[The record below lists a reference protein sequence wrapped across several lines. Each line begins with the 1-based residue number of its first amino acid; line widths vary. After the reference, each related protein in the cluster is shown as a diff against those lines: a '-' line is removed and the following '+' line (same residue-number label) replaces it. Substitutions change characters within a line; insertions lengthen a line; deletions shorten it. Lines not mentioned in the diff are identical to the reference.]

1 MKRVMAFIL
10 ACLMISFCFVACNDK
25 SNENNGEEGKTTTQ
39 NGGSTTPAPDATTT
53 DPAATTLPPEPV
65 DDSIKIFYDDRTTIA
80 EILGKEVSSY
90 ELKDVV
96 ITSKVVGSIDAD
108 TALLTEDPAS
118 GKLVATAVGSATI
131 VADGEEYKFKVVPAP
146 LTVALIIGHSL
157 GMGSQGNAAQ
167 SVKSEIGQVY
177 GSQLSDALFKNVDA
191 TTGLGMNAPKRPSGI
206 DALCD
211 GTGRQ
216 GTDGAIG
223 FEWNRISGEKIFV
236 LNAAIGGSCVNQ
248 WTADQ
253 PYHIN
258 AVRLLNAALNLVKN
272 EVTAGHYE
280 YKTSVIVCFS
290 TANFYY
296 QNVLGNGKNE
306 LTSEEIKTWHDSVWN
321 GFQTGITVDVD
332 GDGKNDA
339 PTAIGY
345 NPLWEANAGGLDKF
359 NYDKH
364 AIYYMGAS
372 KEYPHIF
379 IISHDS
385 RSWQTLEGIKAT
397 FPEID
402 YETQKSPVK
411 APTTLKDVSAD
422 NVHLTQLGYNAQGQ
436 EIARNLYAYLTKQNA
451 PKSALVFNT
460 DGKSVNSLSVKAGG
474 EVKFAVVAN
483 PVSASELEFT
493 CTDNFEISADGV
505 IKGISV
511 GNGKLTISYNGETI
525 KSITIRVVS

>member
-1 MKRVMAFIL
+1 MKKVISLLLAIL
-10 ACLMISFCFVACNDK
+10 MVSLCFVSCNDPA
-25 SNENNGEEGKTTTQ
+25 EGTGDSTAS
-39 NGGSTTPAPDATTT
+39 STTAAPTDAPASTTAAPDVP
-53 DPAATTLPPEPV
+53 DVPV
-65 DDSIKIFYDDRTTIA
+65 DDSLKVYYDDRTTIA
-80 EILGKEVSSY
+80 EIIGKEVSSY

-96 ITSKVVGSIDAD
+96 ITSKVVGSDTAD
-108 TALLTEDPAS
+108 TALFTEDPAT
-118 GKLVATAVGSATI
+118 GKLVATAVGTATI
-131 VADGEEYKFKVVPAP
+131 VADGEEYKLKVLPAP

-177 GSQLSDALFKNVDA
+177 GSQLSDALFKNVD
-191 TTGLGMNAPKRPSGI
+191 TTMGLGMNAPKRPNNV

-223 FEWNRISGEKIFV
+223 FEWNRISGEKMFV

-248 WTADQ
+248 WTPDM

-258 AVRLLNAALNLVKN
+258 SVRLLNSALKVVKN
-272 EVTAGHYE
+272 EVAAGHFE
-280 YKTSVIVCFS
+280 YKTSVIICFS

-296 QNVLGNGKNE
+296 QGVLGNGKND
-306 LTSEEIKTWHDSVWN
+306 LTSAEIKTWHDSIWD
-321 GFQTGITVDVD
+321 GFQKGITVDVD

-339 PTAIGY
+339 PSAIGY

-372 KEYPHIF
+372 KDYPHVF
-379 IISHDS
+379 IISHES
-385 RSWQTLEGIKAT
+385 RSWQTIEGIKAT

-411 APTTLKDVSAD
+411 APTTLQDVSAD

-436 EIARNLYAYLTKQNA
+436 EIARNLYDYLMKKNA
-451 PKSALVFNT
+451 PKTVLIFNT
-460 DGKSVNSLSVKAGG
+460 DGKSVNSLTVKVGA
-474 EVKFAVVAN
+474 EVKFGIVAN

-505 IKGISV
+505 IKGLKE
-511 GNGKLTISYNGETI
+511 GTGKLTITYNGETI
-525 KSITIRVVS
+525 KSMSIKVIA